1 MRTETPLPL
10 VRPRGRRWWPRLL
23 VGLGLALLVGTL
35 LLAGLMSSARDPAP
49 LPVPSQMAGLPLQ
62 SHQFGSEAADAIRRL
77 HRTPFPLT
85 GAAVAIYGTD
95 SPSAT
100 LWVAR
105 SWRIWGARLLTAWM
119 TRAIAGSDTPF
130 TPVGS
135 RREQGI
141 LVYELT
147 GIGQTH
153 FYFQAGDR
161 VYWLAV
167 APDRADQG
175 LRDLLGFASDAAQVG
190 RSVAD

>member
-1 MRTETPLPL
+1 MRTEAPLPL
-10 VRPRGRRWWPRLL
+10 VRPRRRRWWPRVL
-23 VGLGLALLVGTL
+23 VGLGLVLLAGTL

-49 LPVPSQMAGLPLQ
+49 LPVPSQTAGLPLRT
-62 SHQFGSEAADAIRRL
+62 HLFGSEAADAIRQL

-105 SWRIWGARLLTAWM
+105 SWGGWGARLLTTWM

-135 RREQGI
+135 RREQGV

-147 GIGQTH
+147 GMGQTH
-153 FYFQAGDR
+153 FYFQVGDR

-167 APDRADQG
+167 ASDQAEQG
-175 LRDLLGFASDAAQVG
+175 LRDLLGFASDATQMG
-190 RSVAD
+190 KSVDD